1 MGYGTPIGS
10 HFSPSHPAYVDLTGK
25 SAYDPELAKK
35 LLAEAQ
41 VSDLKVSIKL
51 PPVSYARRGG
61 EVIQAQL
68 AEVGVQAELVPV
80 EWAQWL
86 EQVFTNKDYQ
96 LTIVSHTEPLD
107 IGIYGRD
114 NYYFNYDSP
123 EFKTLMAKID
133 ATTDEAARN
142 ALFAEAQEKLA
153 ADAVNVFLFE
163 LPKHGVWNAKLEG
176 MWENAPIQATDMTG
190 VRWAE

>member
-1 MGYGTPIGS
+1 
-10 HFSPSHPAYVDLTGK
+10 
-25 SAYDPELAKK
+25 EL
-35 LLAEAQ
+35 
-41 VSDLKVSIKL
+41 I
-51 PPVSYARRGG
+51 
-61 EVIQAQL
+61 
-68 AEVGVQAELVPV
+68 PV

-114 NYYFNYDSP
+114 DYYFNYASQA
-123 EFKTLMAKID
+123 FKALMTKVD
-133 ATTDEAARN
+133 GTVDEAARN
-142 ALFAEAQEKLA
+142 ALLAQAQEQLA

-163 LPKHGVWNAKLEG
+163 LAKTGVWSAKLEG